1 MKMYKKLTLITLFL
15 ISSLNAEGLKEII
28 KYAIDNNNNI
38 KAVELENQSKQKTY
52 ESVKNIYKPNVIIGG
67 SYSKLDMDVR
77 ESQVGNTAVGFL
89 KFGIDLYNGGREEAL
104 KAQKKYEYKEAI
116 FSTVIRKKELA
127 LQVVTYF
134 YQAKSIDEN
143 IKALIEKRITLTAEL
158 KRVKIKYD
166 IKMITEDEVLK
177 LQSEYE
183 ENEYDIQ
190 ELEYQK
196 TYMLKNLSLLTGK
209 DIGQL
214 DDSTLPEVQNLEFS
228 DSENIKAMQENIKAL
243 EQNVNVVSS
252 LKKLQL
258 KLENSLN
265 VYGYSDY
272 NKQILK
278 DLPKQQNQLM
288 LTLTYN
294 IFDTSSSEKKQAAL
308 LIKKAKDEQLY
319 QLKKQEKINYELTKL
334 KLQTQK
340 AKIKSAKSA
349 LDMTNKLFE
358 IIEIKYQNDVV
369 DNITYLD
376 ALSAKVINRAIYKQS
391 LYDYEIA
398 KANYY
403 FTSGINYEDVLSMD
417 F

>member
-1 MKMYKKLTLITLFL
+1 MKIFKKLIITVVFFT
-15 ISSLNAEGLKEII
+15 SFLNADGLKDII

-38 KAVELENQSKQKTY
+38 KAVELESQAKQKTY
-52 ESVKNIYKPNVIIGG
+52 ESVDNIYKPTATIGA

-89 KFGIDLYNGGREEAL
+89 KFSVELYNGAREKSL
-104 KAQKKYEYKEAI
+104 KAQKKYEHKEAL
-116 FSTVIRKKELA
+116 FSTKMRKKELA

-143 IKALIEKRITLTAEL
+143 IKALREKSVTLTAEL

-183 ENEYDIQ
+183 ENEYNIQ

-196 TYMLKNLSLLTGK
+196 TYMLKNLSLLAGK
-209 DIGQL
+209 DIQEL

-243 EQNVNVVSS
+243 KENVNVISA
-252 LKKLQL
+252 LKKPQL

-265 VYGYSDY
+265 IYGYSDY
-272 NKQILK
+272 NKVILK

-294 IFDTSSSEKKQAAL
+294 LFDTSSIEKKQAAF
-308 LIKKAKDEQLY
+308 LIKRAKDEQLY
-319 QLKKQEKINYELTKL
+319 QLKKQEKINYELTKQ

-369 DNITYLD
+369 DNIAYLD

-403 FTSGINYEDVLSMD
+403 FTSGVNYEDVLSMN

>member
-1 MKMYKKLTLITLFL
+1 MKIFKKLIITVVFFT
-15 ISSLNAEGLKEII
+15 SFLNADGLKDII

-38 KAVELENQSKQKTY
+38 KAVELESQAKQKTY
-52 ESVKNIYKPNVIIGG
+52 ESVDNIYKPTATIGA

-89 KFGIDLYNGGREEAL
+89 KFSVELYNGAREKSL
-104 KAQKKYEYKEAI
+104 KAQKKYEHKEAL
-116 FSTVIRKKELA
+116 FSTKMRKKELA

-143 IKALIEKRITLTAEL
+143 IKALREKSVTLTAEL

-183 ENEYDIQ
+183 ENEYNIQ

-196 TYMLKNLSLLTGK
+196 TYMLKNLSLLAGK
-209 DIGQL
+209 DIQEL

-243 EQNVNVVSS
+243 KENVNVISA
-252 LKKLQL
+252 LKKPQL

-265 VYGYSDY
+265 IYGYSDY
-272 NKQILK
+272 K
-278 DLPKQQNQLM
+278 QNQLM

-294 IFDTSSSEKKQAAL
+294 LFDTSSIEKKQAAF
-308 LIKKAKDEQLY
+308 LIKRAKDEQLY
-319 QLKKQEKINYELTKL
+319 QLKKQEKINYELTKQ

-369 DNITYLD
+369 DNIAYLD

-403 FTSGINYEDVLSMD
+403 FTSGVNYEDVLSMN